1 MKNDLHFCPSHPRFL
16 LRFRLTCKWWQNLI
30 WCDIFIRTTDESRIN
45 NAFLWKVGVFD
56 SVYPSHFYWSVLFHV
71 FVLIPSLSE
80 MLSFIKYDFFKY
92 CLLFFYCIGVTI
104 WLPLLFISICLSVC
118 LSVFVCACLLVSI
131 SVCLLISFVVWAVCL
146 SARLSFVLSVY
157 LSFSL
162 FWRLKSI
169 MQMASIVFLCAH
181 PRILKIVKTS

>member
-92 CLLFFYCIGVTI
+92 CLLFYCNGVTI

-131 SVCLLISFVVWAVCL
+131 SVCQSVYSSV
-146 SARLSFVLSVY
+146 LSFGLSVY
-157 LSFSL
+157 LRVCLLSCL
-162 FWRLKSI
+162 FICLSR
-169 MQMASIVFLCAH
+169 FFED
-181 PRILKIVKTS
+181 